1 MITAVDTNVLLDVF
15 TADPRF
21 GPSSRTAVRQCLA
34 EGSLVACDVVWA
46 EVAAAFDD
54 AVAAAD
60 ALDGLEVQ
68 FDGVDRDAALK
79 AGAAWR
85 RYRATG
91 GTRRRIVPDLIIGA
105 HAAAHAERL
114 LTRDRGFYRS
124 SFAELTILDPTYRSP
139 TRG

>member
-21 GPSSRTAVRQCLA
+21 GPSSRDALRRCLA

-46 EVAAAFDD
+46 EVAAAFD
-54 AVAAAD
+54 ATVAAAS
-60 ALDGLEVQ
+60 ALDGLEVL
-68 FDGVDRDAALK
+68 FDGVGRDAAMA
-79 AGAAWR
+79 AGLAWR
-85 RYRATG
+85 RNRAKG

-105 HAAAHAERL
+105 HAVARAERL

-124 SFAELTILDPTYRSP
+124 SFAKLTIFDPADRSP
-139 TRG
+139 THG

>member
-21 GPSSRTAVRQCLA
+21 GPSSRTAIRLCLA

-54 AVAAAD
+54 TEAAAN
-60 ALDGLEVQ
+60 ALDGLEVL
-68 FDGVDRDAALK
+68 FDGVGRDAALA
-79 AGAAWR
+79 AGLAWR
-85 RYRATG
+85 RNRAKG

-105 HAAAHAERL
+105 HAVARAERL
-114 LTRDRGFYRS
+114 LTRDRGFYRA
-124 SFAELTILDPTYRSP
+124 SFAELTIFDPADRSP
-139 TRG
+139 APG

>member
-21 GPSSRTAVRQCLA
+21 GPSSRTAIRQCLA

-54 AVAAAD
+54 AVAAAN
-60 ALDGLEVQ
+60 ALDGLEVL
-68 FDGVDRDAALK
+68 FDGVGQDAAL
-79 AGAAWR
+79 ATGLAWR
-85 RYRATG
+85 RNRAMG
-91 GTRRRIVPDLIIGA
+91 GSRRRIVPDLIIGA
-105 HAAAHAERL
+105 HAVARAERL

-124 SFAELTILDPTYRSP
+124 SFAELTIFDPAYRSP
-139 TRG
+139 TPG

>member
-21 GPSSRTAVRQCLA
+21 GPASRSAVRRCLA

-46 EVAAAFDD
+46 EVAAAFNDPT
-54 AVAAAD
+54 AAAD
-60 ALDGLEVQ
+60 ALDGLDVQ
-68 FDGVDRDAALK
+68 YDGVDRDAALA
-79 AGAAWR
+79 AGVAWR
-85 RYRATG
+85 KVRARG
-91 GTRRRIVPDLIIGA
+91 GIRRRIVPDLIIGA
-105 HAAAHAERL
+105 HAAARAERL

-124 SFAELTILDPTYRSP
+124 AFAKLTILDPTYRSP